1 MLLDGKV
8 ALVTGAGTGIGS
20 AIARRFAEEGASVV
34 VNYHASAD
42 AADQVVQAIRNAGG
56 RALAIG
62 ADVSKASD
70 VADMVAR
77 TASELGPVDV
87 LVNNAGLEKPAG
99 VLDVAEADWDLVLSV
114 NLKGAFLCLQAC
126 GRQMR
131 ARGGGAIVNI
141 SSVHEDL
148 PFPGYAPYAASK
160 GALRMLMRN
169 AAIELAP
176 HNIRVNNVAPGAIAT
191 PINMRE
197 LDDPTKMHALDATV
211 PIGRIGRPEE
221 VAEVAL
227 FLASDR
233 ASYVTGSTYYV
244 DGGLVR
250 FSTTV

>member
-20 AIARRFAEEGASVV
+20 AIARRLADEGAAVV

-42 AADQVVQAIRNAGG
+42 GADQVVHGIRSAGG
-56 RALAIG
+56 RAIAIQ
-62 ADVSKASD
+62 ADVSRVDD
-70 VADMVAR
+70 VAAMVAR
-77 TASELGPVDV
+77 ARDELGPIDL
-87 LVNNAGLEKPAG
+87 LVNNAGLEQRAPI
-99 VLDVAEADWDLVLSV
+99 LDVSEASWDLVLGV

-126 GRQMR
+126 ARQMR
-131 ARGGGAIVNI
+131 DHGGGAIVNV

-160 GALRMLMRN
+160 GGLRMLMRN

-191 PINMRE
+191 PINTRE
-197 LDDPTKMHALDATV
+197 LHDPEKMRALGATV
-211 PIGRIGRPEE
+211 PLARIGRPEE

-227 FLASDR
+227 FLASDQ

-250 FSTTV
+250 YSRSL